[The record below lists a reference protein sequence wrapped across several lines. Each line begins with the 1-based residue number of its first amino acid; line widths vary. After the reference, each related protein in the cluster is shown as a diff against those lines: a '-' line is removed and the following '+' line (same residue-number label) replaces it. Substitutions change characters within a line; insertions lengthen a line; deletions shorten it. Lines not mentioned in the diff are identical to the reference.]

1 MRAGDH
7 VWRDHAPGDV
17 VIPARLQVVAAAAL
31 VMVAVVSFRAPGGAA
46 RVSEA
51 TLPYYDEATFTPH
64 WTPVVHRIGP
74 FALMAHTGRGFT
86 DADVRGQVHVVSFLY
101 TQCPNICPRLTAS
114 LQRVEER
121 TRGTGLRLVSYTVTP
136 DIDTP
141 EVLAAFATRHRL
153 PATWT
158 LVTGTRA
165 EIARLARERYFAMDD
180 RSPDG
185 AEGTPLLH
193 SEKLLLVDRGGR
205 LRGLYNG
212 LQPADL
218 EHLIEDAAQL
228 TSR

>member
-1 MRAGDH
+1 M
-7 VWRDHAPGDV
+7 
-17 VIPARLQVVAAAAL
+17 
-31 VMVAVVSFRAPGGAA
+31 
-46 RVSEA
+46 
-51 TLPYYDEATFTPH
+51 
-64 WTPVVHRIGP
+64 
-74 FALMAHTGRGFT
+74 
-86 DADVRGQVHVVSFLY
+86 VSFLY

-136 DIDTP
+136 DTDTP
-141 EVLAAFATRHRL
+141 EVLAAFAMRHRL
-153 PATWT
+153 PSTWT
-158 LVTGTRA
+158 LVTGSRS
-165 EIARLARERYFAMDD
+165 EIARLARDRYFAMDD

-185 AEGTPLLH
+185 ADGAPLLH

-205 LRGLYNG
+205 LRGIYNG